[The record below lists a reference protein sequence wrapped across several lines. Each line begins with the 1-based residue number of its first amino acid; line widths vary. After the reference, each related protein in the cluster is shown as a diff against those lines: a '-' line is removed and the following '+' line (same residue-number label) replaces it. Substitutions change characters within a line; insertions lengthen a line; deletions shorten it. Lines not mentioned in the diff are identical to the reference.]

1 MRASLGSVREK
12 IRSVARGVPRDF
24 LSLVPV
30 SLAAIDDNIV
40 VVAANAVARWLSAR
54 AQMNAPAKNL
64 HSNSGTVLR
73 SHQPLFC
80 SKILDFES
88 RSLCC
93 DHSYNF
99 FLSRFLSLPF
109 LLAFGKTPIG
119 VLST

>member
-12 IRSVARGVPRDF
+12 TRSVARGVPRDF

-30 SLAAIDDNIV
+30 SLAAIDDNI

-88 RSLCC
+88 RSL
-93 DHSYNF
+93 
-99 FLSRFLSLPF
+99 L
-109 LLAFGKTPIG
+109 
-119 VLST
+119 